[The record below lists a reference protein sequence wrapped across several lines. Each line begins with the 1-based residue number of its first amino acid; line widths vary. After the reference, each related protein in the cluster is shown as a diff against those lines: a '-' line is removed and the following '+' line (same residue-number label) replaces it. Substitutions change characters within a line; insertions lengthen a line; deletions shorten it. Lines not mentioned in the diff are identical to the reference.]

1 MKKLFL
7 FSLFALCASAALAA
21 DTAALTFYQQA
32 LSDFPVKITK
42 QNSDYALS
50 LADGLETWTFQHP
63 GDKNVQAALLL
74 QTRLYLR
81 SQFNEKALVPLFKL
95 RFLFPQT
102 SAVTLTRLL
111 NLSIENMPEAQRKLA
126 TRLFT
131 PNPTVKEPEN
141 LPLEE
146 KEAKAL
152 YALSKLEGKTFYPAA
167 TAAFE
172 SFFRRYPAYKGNNEV
187 ELWYGDLHRSNGN
200 YRAAISQYKKAG
212 ELYPDSPYQAASLRL
227 IGDIYADN
235 LKDTPAATAA
245 YTRVLNE
252 YPESA
257 ERGVVYKHMAIL
269 DENNKQ
275 YDSALINYDE
285 AIKLLGTS
293 QAAYEAYGG
302 KADVYMKTKN
312 YEDAYNQWHRTA
324 DAFKADKQKTLHA
337 LTQAAAI
344 AKKRLRD
351 NARYIQSLE
360 KASLLVDSADEKPQL
375 MFDLAS
381 AYEQTGAAEKAKA
394 LYKKIIVEYPTD
406 KLASKAQGRLSKLE
420 R

>member
-1 MKKLFL
+1 MKKLL
-7 FSLFALCASAALAA
+7 LPLLVLCVSAAWAA
-21 DTAALTFYQQA
+21 ETTALTFYQQA
-32 LSDFPVKITK
+32 LSDFPTKISK
-42 QNSDYALS
+42 QTRDYALS
-50 LADGLETWTFQHP
+50 LTDGLETWSFQHP
-63 GDKNVQAALLL
+63 NDKNVQTALLL

-81 SQFNEKALVPLFKL
+81 SQLNEMALVPLFRL

-102 SAVTLTRLL
+102 SAITMTRLL
-111 NLSIENMPEAQRKLA
+111 NLSIENMPEVQRTLA
-126 TRLFT
+126 TQLFT
-131 PNPTVKEPEN
+131 PNPAVKEPEN
-141 LPLEE
+141 LSSEE

-152 YALSKLEGKTFYPAA
+152 YALSKLEGKLLYPAA
-167 TAAFE
+167 AQAFE
-172 SFFRRYPAYKGNNEV
+172 NFFRRYPSYKGNNEV
-187 ELWYGDLHRSNGN
+187 ELWYGDLHRANGN
-200 YRAAISQYKKAG
+200 YHAAISQYKKAS

-285 AIKLLGTS
+285 AIKLLGIT
-293 QAAYEAYGG
+293 QASYEAYSG

-324 DAFKADKQKTLHA
+324 DAFKAEKQKSLHA
-337 LTQAAAI
+337 LMQAADI

-351 NARYIQSLE
+351 NSRYTQTLE
-360 KASLLVDSADEKPQL
+360 KALLQNDSADERPQL

-381 AYEQTGAAEKAKA
+381 AYEQTAAAEKAKA
-394 LYKKIIVEYPTD
+394 LYQKIIVEYPVS
-406 KLASKAQGRLSKLE
+406 KQASKAQGRLSKLE
-420 R
+420 K